1 MLVHDCFLEG
11 ERKKRED
18 GVCERERESERGVGG
33 VSEGKGKSE
42 ENELKKETSHENNV
56 DETNG
61 RRKIRKGQGTNSEDG
76 GLKLKTSDGVS
87 VHILPGSIRL
97 KLNLLILSGK
107 DVVRIPKST

>member
-42 ENELKKETSHENNV
+42 ENELKKETSHERQRGRNEWTKKDTKRAR
-56 DETNG
+56 DE
-61 RRKIRKGQGTNSEDG
+61 
-76 GLKLKTSDGVS
+76 L
-87 VHILPGSIRL
+87 
-97 KLNLLILSGK
+97 
-107 DVVRIPKST
+107 